1 MSEENTSQNSYE
13 SNPNAT
19 VDEISSIDDIRQ
31 GMLLIG
37 TVTNTT
43 KFGAFVNV
51 GIKET
56 GLVHISE
63 IANQFVVDPSDFV
76 QIGQEVKVLVTD
88 VDPSRGRISLSIKRV
103 EE

>member
-1 MSEENTSQNSYE
+1 MDEENQSQKSNS
-13 SNPNAT
+13 SGT
-19 VDEISSIDDIRQ
+19 VDEISSIDDIKT
-31 GMLLIG
+31 GMLLTG

-103 EE
+103 EG

>member
-1 MSEENTSQNSYE
+1 MDEENLSPQSNS
-13 SNPNAT
+13 SGM
-19 VDEISSIDDIRQ
+19 VDEISSIDDIRP
-31 GMLLIG
+31 GMLLMG

-63 IANQFVVDPSDFV
+63 IANQFVVDPADFV

-103 EE
+103 EAP

>member
-1 MSEENTSQNSYE
+1 MDEENQSFE
-13 SNPNAT
+13 SNPGTAGK
-19 VDEISSIDDIRQ
+19 ISSIDDIKK
-31 GMLLIG
+31 GMVLVG

-88 VDPSRGRISLSIKRV
+88 VDPSRGRISLSIKQV
-103 EE
+103 DAS

>member
-1 MSEENTSQNSYE
+1 MDEENQSPQSNS
-13 SNPNAT
+13 SGKI
-19 VDEISSIDDIRQ
+19 DEISSIDDIRP
-31 GMLLIG
+31 GMLLMG

-63 IANQFVVDPSDFV
+63 IANQFVVDPADFV

-103 EE
+103 EAS

>member
-1 MSEENTSQNSYE
+1 MSEENNSYE
-13 SNPNAT
+13 NDPNTT
-19 VDEISSIDDIRQ
+19 VNEISSIDDIRP
-31 GMLLIG
+31 GMFLMG

-63 IANQFVVDPSDFV
+63 IANQFVVDPADFV
-76 QIGQEVKVLVTD
+76 QVGQEVKVLVTD

-103 EE
+103 EG

>member
-1 MSEENTSQNSYE
+1 MDEENQSQQ
-13 SNPNAT
+13 SNASAT
-19 VDEISSIDDIRQ
+19 TEITSIDDIRS
-31 GMLLIG
+31 GMLLVG

-88 VDPSRGRISLSIKRV
+88 VDPGRGRISLSIKRV
-103 EE
+103 EG